1 MIVKFVTFRIVSI
14 RIIELAPKGHI
25 DKLMQYDDYI
35 HSDDIKELRSK
46 IY

>member
-1 MIVKFVTFRIVSI
+1 MIVKFVTF